1 MIRDIYHIK
10 VKAEHAS
17 NVLEDLLEK
26 GEIEIIEEDDT
37 PEWQKQES
45 LRRLAELK
53 SNPSS
58 GIPMEE
64 FFAMLDSDADDEV

>member
-37 PEWQKQES
+37 PEWQKREV

-53 SNPSS
+53 VNPALAMSE
-58 GIPMEE
+58 EE
-64 FFAMLDSDADDEV
+64 FFAALDEDDDDI